1 MDNST
6 IILIADYGS
15 GDPSFTE
22 VTLQLK
28 TLIPGATIL
37 PQSTPPFSTINTG
50 FWIYQFGMTPN
61 LKNTSIY
68 SNTAPRREDKGAQ
81 ANNRGEKL
89 MYAKLKNGLEVIAV
103 NAGYC
108 FSFIK
113 PFITE
118 FAFVNTANEG
128 SQFRSRDIFPK
139 AVAKILEKDSSFIG
153 EIADISLIPDYPKD
167 HIAHIDGYGNIK
179 TTTRLSDLSY
189 NPGQKLIIEL
199 NGKRQEGYF
208 TDGSFNVAMGQ
219 LAFSPGS
226 SGHDDKFM
234 EIFYRGASASSLFGG
249 LNVEQPFTTSPL

>member
-1 MDNST
+1 MGNPT
-6 IILIADYGS
+6 IILIADYGT

-28 TLIPGATIL
+28 KLTPETIIM

-50 FWIYQFGMTPN
+50 FWIYQFGLTQDF
-61 LKNTSIY
+61 KNTYIY
-68 SNTAPRREDKGAQ
+68 SNTAPRREDKEAQ
-81 ANNRGEKL
+81 TNNRGEKL
-89 MYAKLKNGLEVIAV
+89 MYAKLKNGFEIIAV

-113 PFITE
+113 PFIAN

-139 AVAKILEKDSSFIG
+139 AVAKMIQKDRSFIG
-153 EIADISLIPDYPKD
+153 EAADISLIPDSPKD

-179 TTTRLSDLSY
+179 TTTRLSELSY
-189 NPGQKLIIEL
+189 TPGQKLIIEL

-249 LNVEQPFTTSPL
+249 LNVEQPFTISSL

>member
-1 MDNST
+1 MNNPT
-6 IILIADYGS
+6 IIVIADYGS

-28 TLIPGATIL
+28 TLIPGATVL

-50 FWIYQFGMTPN
+50 FWIYQFGLTKN
-61 LKNTSIY
+61 LSNTSIY

-89 MYAKLKNGLEVIAV
+89 MYAKLKNGFEVIAV

-113 PFITE
+113 PHIAE

-139 AVAKILEKDSSFIG
+139 AVAKMLEKDSSFIS
-153 EIADISLIPDYPKD
+153 ETADINLIPDYPKD

-189 NPGQKLIIEL
+189 TSGQKLIIEL

-249 LNVEQPFTTSPL
+249 LNVEQPFTTSPM